1 METVLVVSVPTNILL
16 VCVCVCIF
24 GFVMRWMLK
33 RFESEQDG

>member
-1 METVLVVSVPTNILL
+1 METVLVVSVRTNILL

-24 GFVMRWMLK
+24 GFVMIWMLK